1 MRVVERT
8 LNKKGQ
14 GLLTPEI
21 EIEGWWTTLTLQESE
36 ILELYCDHAT
46 TEQLHSEFKTDLDV
60 ERLPSGKFK
69 TNELI
74 LAIAV
79 LVYNILKLIG
89 ITGLMDENAPVRH
102 KAKRRRVRGFRKLF
116 VYI

>member
-36 ILELYCDHAT
+36 ILELY
-46 TEQLHSEFKTDLDV
+46 
-60 ERLPSGKFK
+60 
-69 TNELI
+69 
-74 LAIAV
+74 
-79 LVYNILKLIG
+79 
-89 ITGLMDENAPVRH
+89 
-102 KAKRRRVRGFRKLF
+102 
-116 VYI
+116 